1 MNKKSKKLDPRVEDE
16 ILRKAERVDAVL
28 VRVEALRFTLPL
40 LKKAGFSN
48 VTPFH
53 RYLVPV
59 EYSDG
64 GFLRVKVS
72 RRTA

>member
-1 MNKKSKKLDPRVEDE
+1 MSARSKKLDDRSEDE
-16 ILRKAERVDAVL
+16 ILRHAEHVDAGL
-28 VRVEALRFTLPL
+28 VRVEAVRLTMPV
-40 LKKAGFSN
+40 LKKAGFVN

-59 EYSDG
+59 EYVEG
-64 GFLRVKVS
+64 GFLRVKMS